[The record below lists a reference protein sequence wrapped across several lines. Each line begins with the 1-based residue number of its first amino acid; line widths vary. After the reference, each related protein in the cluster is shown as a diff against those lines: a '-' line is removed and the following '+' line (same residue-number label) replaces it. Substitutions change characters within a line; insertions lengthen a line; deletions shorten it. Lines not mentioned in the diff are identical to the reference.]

1 MTPVAVEMDWRDEV
15 AVRDSLG
22 AFGRQALTAFAQRAA
37 KRVAIFLELRQWN
50 TTLVSAGFVVESH
63 EWSVRPHFAD
73 YYASRAAM
81 GEADAPE
88 LVAELIAKS
97 YDAAGAGPAHAA
109 DDFRRAAAS
118 DYERFV
124 SLASDTSAPP
134 LTGWDDPRLGP
145 LWPDGAP
152 EWHQQLERE
161 VAEMRAKLAAR
172 PDPFAP
178 PIPDETRRKLDDH
191 RKLNEL
197 GDQGAFKDCRGQYV
211 FVYNGEFVGHGAE
224 LGEARRQA
232 AEKLG
237 VPPSSL
243 VYRYVY

>member
-1 MTPVAVEMDWRDEV
+1 M
-15 AVRDSLG
+15 
-22 AFGRQALTAFAQRAA
+22 QQRRWFSRPAA
-37 KRVAIFLELRQWN
+37 
-50 TTLVSAGFVVESH
+50 S
-63 EWSVRPHFAD
+63 
-73 YYASRAAM
+73 
-81 GEADAPE
+81 
-88 LVAELIAKS
+88 
-97 YDAAGAGPAHAA
+97 DAAAYAA
-109 DDFRRAAAS
+109 DDAADASALDYAGDHTAATCAAVAASAAAATAASSDGASAWRAAS
-118 DYERFV
+118 VD
-124 SLASDTSAPP
+124 LARLKQLSNAQPP

-145 LWPDGAP
+145 LWPEGAP
-152 EWHQQLERE
+152 EWHKQLERE
-161 VAEMRAKLAAR
+161 IAEMRAKLDAR

-211 FVYNGEFVGHGAE
+211 FVYNGEFVGHGTE

>member
-1 MTPVAVEMDWRDEV
+1 
-15 AVRDSLG
+15 
-22 AFGRQALTAFAQRAA
+22 
-37 KRVAIFLELRQWN
+37 
-50 TTLVSAGFVVESH
+50 
-63 EWSVRPHFAD
+63 
-73 YYASRAAM
+73 
-81 GEADAPE
+81 
-88 LVAELIAKS
+88 
-97 YDAAGAGPAHAA
+97 
-109 DDFRRAAAS
+109 
-118 DYERFV
+118 
-124 SLASDTSAPP
+124 
-134 LTGWDDPRLGP
+134 
-145 LWPDGAP
+145 
-152 EWHQQLERE
+152 
-161 VAEMRAKLAAR
+161 MRAKLDAR

>member
-1 MTPVAVEMDWRDEV
+1 MIDAAADAVGNAAD
-15 AVRDSLG
+15 ATYG
-22 AFGRQALTAFAQRAA
+22 AAA
-37 KRVAIFLELRQWN
+37 K
-50 TTLVSAGFVVESH
+50 
-63 EWSVRPHFAD
+63 
-73 YYASRAAM
+73 
-81 GEADAPE
+81 ADAE
-88 LVAELIAKS
+88 AAEVNLWN
-97 YDAAGAGPAHAA
+97 
-109 DDFRRAAAS
+109 AAS
-118 DYERFV
+118 LDFARLKQLQGAQP
-124 SLASDTSAPP
+124 S

-152 EWHQQLERE
+152 EWHRQLERE
-161 VAEMRAKLAAR
+161 VAEMRAKLDAR